1 MPSSQIA
8 KILRGKIWRCF
19 GGIKPQELKNT
30 SQCPIEE
37 LPLPSLI
44 TLPLDR
50 HLGEGGEI
58 LVQTGNYVKAGQALT
73 RPGGRR
79 NVPLH
84 ASTSGTVVSIGM
96 QVLPHP
102 SGFSG
107 RCITIKPDGLDAAVD
122 PEPIPDWRRRTP
134 QELLE
139 RIRQF
144 GIEGLGGAQFQTA
157 AKLSSAIEGNRICH
171 IFIVNGAECEPV
183 ATCDDRLMQERAAD
197 IVQGIEI
204 VKQILKPQLVIVA
217 IEDNKPEAIKA
228 MREAAGDRAL
238 IRVIPTR
245 YPSGAARNLIKIVTG
260 IEIPYKAHTSDCGIV
275 VDNVETVFALKQA
288 VIDGIP
294 LTRRV
299 VTVAGENLQ
308 QQGNAVVRLGT
319 SVRFVLN
326 HFHLKP
332 ERRQRIILGGPLMG
346 FTLPSVDV
354 PVTKSAT
361 CIFAPSSREVP
372 PEEEPVNCIR
382 CGRCA
387 RACPSRL
394 VPYQMYAYSRAGDHE
409 HAKKCGISDC
419 TECGCCAFVCPSR
432 IRLTTQFRRE
442 KAIQSLLRDNE
453 RRNERARER
462 MAARQERLSKEEAV
476 RAEKKKAALARIKA
490 QQEAAAKA
498 GSTAARTAAGAVGGA
513 AGAAAPAADEALA
526 KRRAAAIEAARLR
539 AAQKRKAAAV
549 AGQAE
554 GSADQII
561 GSAAPAG
568 STAAA
573 ESSSAA
579 GENGSAVAAPTAG
592 ESRSSSTAAVK
603 PAAPAVDEATAKRR
617 AAAIAAARL
626 RAEQKR
632 KAAAAA
638 ATGQA
643 EGSADQ
649 AGNAQANGTAVLQ
662 GANAAAE
669 SGSAAAAAATVTDT
683 ADTASA
689 ATAAVKPA
697 APAVDEATAKRRA
710 AAIAA
715 ARLRAEQ
722 KRKAAAAAE
731 NGSTAAGAEDAGR
744 NLPQGLRRGSEP
756 KKPGIVQNSWDEPA
770 PQVPS
775 GIKEENPPRHDI
787 EAVDRPYHSIFANP
801 DAAAGEHRLP
811 PQLSRNRKK
820 D

>member
-19 GGIKPQELKNT
+19 GGIRPQELKNT
-30 SQCPIEE
+30 SHCPIEE

-58 LVQTGNYVKAGQALT
+58 LVQIGDYVRAGQPLT

-84 ASTSGTVVSIGM
+84 ASTSGTVVSIDR

-107 RCITIKPDGLDAAVD
+107 RCISIKPDGLDAAVD
-122 PEPIPDWRRRTP
+122 PEPIADWRRRTP
-134 QELLE
+134 QELLS

-157 AKLSSAIEGNRICH
+157 AKLSSAIEGSRTCH

-204 VKQILKPQLVIVA
+204 VRHILQPQLVIVA
-217 IEDNKPEAIKA
+217 IEDNKPEAIRA

-260 IEIPYKAHTSDCGIV
+260 IEIPYQAHTSDCGIV

-294 LTRRV
+294 LIRRV

-308 QQGNAVVRLGT
+308 RQGNAVVRMGT

-326 HFHLKP
+326 HFHLQP
-332 ERRQRIILGGPLMG
+332 EHRQRVILGGPLMG

-409 HAKKCGISDC
+409 RAAKCGISDC

-442 KAIQSLLRDNE
+442 KAIQYLLRENE

-462 MAARQERLSKEEAV
+462 MAARQERLAREEAV

-490 QQEAAAKA
+490 QQAAAAAGSGGAAAASAPAQAPAADEALARRRAAAIEAARLRAAQKRKA
-498 GSTAARTAAGAVGGA
+498 AEGTTATPAAGASQA
-513 AGAAAPAADEALA
+513 STQSPAADEALA

-539 AAQKRKAAAV
+539 AAQKRKAA
-549 AGQAE
+549 E
-554 GSADQII
+554 GTT
-561 GSAAPAG
+561 AAPA
-568 STAAA
+568 TATAQA
-573 ESSSAA
+573 PAQNSQAA
-579 GENGSAVAAPTAG
+579 GIAVIAGSG
-592 ESRSSSTAAVK
+592 
-603 PAAPAVDEATAKRR
+603 
-617 AAAIAAARL
+617 IAAAG
-626 RAEQKR
+626 
-632 KAAAAA
+632 AAA
-638 ATGQA
+638 
-643 EGSADQ
+643 
-649 AGNAQANGTAVLQ
+649 V
-662 GANAAAE
+662 
-669 SGSAAAAAATVTDT
+669 
-683 ADTASA
+683 
-689 ATAAVKPA
+689 
-697 APAVDEATAKRRA
+697 
-710 AAIAA
+710 
-715 ARLRAEQ
+715 
-722 KRKAAAAAE
+722 
-731 NGSTAAGAEDAGR
+731 GR
-744 NLPQGLRRGSEP
+744 PLPQMLRRGSEP
-756 KKPGIVQNSWDEPA
+756 KKAGLMQSGWNEPEPA
-770 PQVPS
+770 APDGRQA
-775 GIKEENPPRHDI
+775 ENT
-787 EAVDRPYHSIFANP
+787 ADRADSEITARDWPYRSSSAHP
-801 DAAAGEHRLP
+801 DGAAGESRLP
-811 PQLSRNRKK
+811 PGLSRSRKK